1 MFLFRHSWS
10 LLLYNVCCFV
20 PSAVA
25 KARLGTTS
33 DLIWT
38 MLTRYN
44 RWMVLFVD
52 TICYVPKII
61 WQIKN
66 NLNTWLFWY
75 WLFTSVIIR
84 AAVLG
89 FLVYWK
95 IDPNS
100 HAFSRIRQHVVYDL
114 ISRGSHLN
122 CQKKIW
128 RHRQQFLR
136 FYYNK

>member
-1 MFLFRHSWS
+1 MFLFCHSRS
-10 LLLYNVCCFV
+10 LLLYNVCCFD

-25 KARLGTTS
+25 KTRLGTTS

-44 RWMVLFVD
+44 RWMVSYNLLCF
-52 TICYVPKII
+52 
-61 WQIKN
+61 KN
-66 NLNTWLFWY
+66 NMTKKRNLMILDNSGIDYSRMLLF
-75 WLFTSVIIR
+75 
-84 AAVLG
+84 VLG

-95 IDPNS
+95 IEPNS

-114 ISRGSHLN
+114 ISKRSHLN
-122 CQKKIW
+122 CQKNKMW